1 MEMVQELF
9 VRYPFLSAVQTA
21 FMIWMLVD
29 AYRRHAESF
38 WFWVILFLPGLGAWV
53 YFFAIK
59 IHDFHRGE
67 AGGFSLG
74 ALFQRPPS
82 LEELRYRAEQ
92 MPTLV
97 NHLTLAQ
104 RLIED

>member
-21 FMIWMLVD
+21 FMVWMLVD

-38 WFWVILFLPGLGAWV
+38 WFWIILIVPVLGAWV
-53 YFFAIK
+53 YFFVVK
-59 IHDFHRGE
+59 VHDFRRGSQ
-67 AGGFSLG
+67 AGLG
-74 ALFQRPPS
+74 LSGLFQRRPS
-82 LEELRYRAEQ
+82 LDELRYRAEH

-97 NHLTLAQ
+97 NRVSLA
-104 RLIED
+104 